1 MNIKSRKWPAH
12 LINYIFS
19 FLDDILV
26 PFFNESANSFQY
38 RFNPHSVTSFQ
49 ESKLTPYI
57 RYRMAH
63 PAFEKMYRLYYHER
77 LLLQDVFLCYIVP
90 DMQRSTNTRLKTFQ
104 IYSLQ
109 RGVVVLHY
117 YCQLQYYDFFE
128 HGFVYYAKRK
138 YPILRSI
145 QLNEVEEDIIMIHPK
160 YAVFHPFVWNQII
173 DV

>member
-12 LINYIFS
+12 LINYILS

-26 PFFNESANSFQY
+26 PFFDESANSFQY
-38 RFNPHSVTSFQ
+38 RFNRHSVTSFH

-63 PAFEKMYRLYYHER
+63 PVFEKIYRLYYHDR

-90 DMQRSTNTRLKTFQ
+90 DMQHSVNSRLKTFQ

-109 RGVVVLHY
+109 KGVILLHY

-128 HGFVYYAKRK
+128 HGFVYYLNQK

-145 QLNEVEEDIIMIHPK
+145 QLNEVEEDIVMIHPK
-160 YAVFHPFVWNQII
+160 YAVFQPFVWNQII
-173 DV
+173 EV